1 MNYEASRGVC
11 ITISASIAKEA
22 KEFFAEAEWA
32 RNIPAYLLLRGDDEI
47 SIFYNELDEAAQDWV
62 LEKLKEAGDRSMAGT
77 ITGLR
82 EASRDPA
89 NIEISDLVVLAQ
101 AMGE

>member
-22 KEFFAEAEWA
+22 KEFFAEADWA

-77 ITGLR
+77 IAGLR
-82 EASRDPA
+82 EASRDA
-89 NIEISDLVVLAQ
+89 A
-101 AMGE
+101 

>member
-32 RNIPAYLLLRGDDEI
+32 RNTCLPLVARG
-47 SIFYNELDEAAQDWV
+47 
-62 LEKLKEAGDRSMAGT
+62 
-77 ITGLR
+77 
-82 EASRDPA
+82 
-89 NIEISDLVVLAQ
+89 
-101 AMGE
+101 